1 MYFCPARS
9 QKDVKIRHYQRRPL
23 YHQDFTICQK
33 SFEGKCFNK
42 YAQSFTYACRPSQ
55 ISLRICTRWSLLAT
69 GNLEAIKKSP
79 LARNTTVQ
87 YKCTYSY
94 PLWSNISA
102 KENITFYFVFLIVFL
117 QTICFYYRPP
127 LTISQVRWVN
137 ASKFFILKC
146 INYVSNRNWKLHS
159 PNLWELFQ
167 LFAKSAD

>member
-42 YAQSFTYACRPSQ
+42 YAQSFTYACPSQ
-55 ISLRICTRWSLLAT
+55 VSLRILPLFFLGNFGVKKKLSLRAT
-69 GNLEAIKKSP
+69 
-79 LARNTTVQ
+79 Q
-87 YKCTYSY
+87 QFKCTYSN
-94 PLWSNISA
+94 PLWNNISA